1 MNGGNVRENR
11 TMRRALYALCV
22 LVAVS
27 LAGCGAEFRGGGQLG
42 QHRITIIESRWL
54 HAYGGGPGVQ
64 TLPDGKQVFTYRAG
78 KRNIR
83 LEDEVLTVDDKQ
95 YVIPNKDDA
104 ITLRNGRVKING
116 QPAQP
121 QPE

>member
-1 MNGGNVRENR
+1 MN
-11 TMRRALYALCV
+11 RALYALCV

-42 QHRITIIESRWL
+42 QHSITIIESRPGQA
-54 HAYGGGPGVQ
+54 HGGGGVQ
-64 TLPDGKQVFTYRAG
+64 TLPDGKQIFTYRVG
-78 KRNIR
+78 KLNIR
-83 LEDEVLTVDDKQ
+83 LEDEVLTVDGKK

-104 ITLRNGRVKING
+104 ITLRNGRVEING

-121 QPE
+121 QAE